1 MKWCHFMRSCIEI
14 SNIYDSMS
22 LAELTHKLFS
32 CVIFKILSWLCMRSF
47 AQNGNSEGFK
57 G

>member
-14 SNIYDSMS
+14 SNIYDSMP

-32 CVIFKILSWLCMRSF
+32 CVIFKILSWLCMRGF